1 MKMKRQSKSSSKRAS
16 KNKKSQKSLRRSQKA
31 QGKLS
36 KKSTKYETEALLN
49 VSKAHPILHR
59 YFGFCMYKSAMK
71 FRGMMDEALAK
82 YGLMTPQLGI
92 LRVIHESGLIS
103 QQDIGDFVVID
114 KASMVKFID
123 LLEKNKLVSRQSH
136 ETDRRVKLVSLTP
149 KGIKTLD
156 EVTEIRKDVEDL
168 FLQPLSEEEKTQL
181 RAIVPKL
188 ILG

>member
-1 MKMKRQSKSSSKRAS
+1 
-16 KNKKSQKSLRRSQKA
+16 
-31 QGKLS
+31 
-36 KKSTKYETEALLN
+36 
-49 VSKAHPILHR
+49 
-59 YFGFCMYKSAMK
+59 
-71 FRGMMDEALAK
+71 MDEALAK

-123 LLEKNKLVSRQSH
+123 LLEKNKLVS
-136 ETDRRVKLVSLTP
+136 LTP

-168 FLQPLSEEEKTQL
+168 FLQPLSEEEKAQL